1 MEPPRAG
8 MIARGVEDR
17 DGPRTAGGDRGRGH
31 AASMEQ
37 ATAIPAPRGAPSLRL
52 RLLALVGLLVV
63 ALIGLGGLAVW
74 QAHGE
79 SRRQAGERLLAAA
92 RAMAHRIDLEFA
104 RAEALLTGFAAQP
117 GLAEG
122 DADAFLAAA
131 ARLGPLLDPL
141 ADGRVLG
148 MARLDEGQIAN
159 TALGILPTPT
169 PIPPALAE
177 ALARGGT
184 AISNQYRGTPGGRPT
199 VAVAIPLPAAPG
211 QPRLAIGLS
220 LPGEAIAPALGT
232 APLPQ
237 GAVAGLMDRQGIIV
251 ARSRDPAAAIGQPAI
266 PALVAAM
273 AQAPEGVLDGIANRD
288 GVASVI
294 AFARA
299 PVSGYG
305 AAVAQPEAVFEAG
318 LREALIRLLL
328 STLPVALTGL
338 GIALLLVL
346 RLRRALA
353 ALPGLPDGLAP
364 AGAPAG
370 PPLAEVQDLA
380 RALAAADAARSATE
394 AALRERTAWLEQA
407 QRAAAVGTWRRD
419 FTTGELRW
427 SDAMFRLYGLD
438 PETHGPPTLAL
449 WRSHLLPED
458 RAAGI
463 AALERARQTGRHEA
477 EVRIRRADGAIRWIR
492 ASGAVEYAPDGTPL
506 RLVGASHD
514 VTEQRL
520 LAQEREARIAEKDLL
535 VQEMHHRVKNSLQ
548 LVQGLLLLQARGAAD
563 PALAEKLRE
572 AAGRIVSIAAVHR
585 RLYEGAPGV
594 AQDVA
599 EHLGALVEDLGRSLG
614 SSGRAIDLAAEPGL
628 RLPADRMAAL
638 GLLVTELVTNAL
650 KHGAGRI
657 AIRFQPAPAEA
668 VLAVTD
674 EGPGFA
680 PDFDPTRSRGLGMR
694 VALAMTRQLHGVLSV
709 MPGPGGR
716 VVVRL
721 PAVPEGSP
729 PESPLSDALPIDVQK
744 PE

>member
-1 MEPPRAG
+1 MTEAAQNATGQLPAAPPAQ
-8 MIARGVEDR
+8 
-17 DGPRTAGGDRGRGH
+17 T
-31 AASMEQ
+31 
-37 ATAIPAPRGAPSLRL
+37 PAQPPAQPPRGAPSLRL
-52 RLLALVGLLVV
+52 RLLALVALLVV

-79 SRRQAGERLLAAA
+79 SRRQAGDRLLAAA

-104 RAEALLTGFAAQP
+104 RAEALLTGFSAQP

-122 DADAFLAAA
+122 DAHAFLAAA

-141 ADGRVLG
+141 ADGRVLA
-148 MARLDEGQIAN
+148 MARLDEGQLAN
-159 TALGILPTPT
+159 TTMGILPTAT

-184 AISNQYRGTPGGRPT
+184 AISNQYRGTLTGRPT

-220 LPGEAIAPALGT
+220 LPGEAIAPALGD

-251 ARSRDPAAAIGQPAI
+251 ARSRDPAAAIGQPAV

-273 AQAPEGVLDGIANRD
+273 AQAPEGVVEGIANRD
-288 GVASVI
+288 GEVSVI

-318 LREALIRLLL
+318 LREALARLLL
-328 STLPVALTGL
+328 SALPVALTGL
-338 GIALLLVL
+338 LLAMLLAL
-346 RLRRALA
+346 RLRRALG
-353 ALPGLPDGLAP
+353 ALS
-364 AGAPAG
+364 GAPEA

-380 RALAAADAARSATE
+380 RALAAADAARTATE

-419 FTTGELRW
+419 FATGELRW

-438 PETHGPPTLAL
+438 PETQGPPTLAL

-463 AALERARQTGRHEA
+463 AALETAKRTGRHEA

-492 ASGAVEYAPDGTPL
+492 ASGAVEYAPDGTPSHM
-506 RLVGASHD
+506 VGASHD

-520 LAQEREARIAEKDLL
+520 LAQEREARFAEKDLL

-594 AQDVA
+594 AQEVA
-599 EHLGALVEDLGRSLG
+599 EHLGALVEDLARSIG
-614 SSGRAIDLAAEPGL
+614 SSGRAIDLVAEPGM

-657 AIRFQPAPAEA
+657 TVRFQPGPAGAMLEVA
-668 VLAVTD
+668 D
-674 EGPGFA
+674 EGPGFDT
-680 PDFDPTRSRGLGMR
+680 DFDPTLSRGLGMR
-694 VALAMTRQLHGVLSV
+694 VALAMTRQLRGALAVT
-709 MPGPGGR
+709 PGPGGC
-716 VVVRL
+716 VTVRL
-721 PAVPEGSP
+721 PAVPEEP
-729 PESPLSDALPIDVQK
+729 PGNVQK
-744 PE
+744 LG